1 MKNHNISVALGCA
14 HGIDVPGK
22 QSPDGTFH
30 EWMFSREIQFQ
41 VADILK
47 SCGYEV
53 YLVNAQDTEMGLSNR
68 KRYLNQLN
76 PVLPL
81 VYITLHNNAAGNE
94 GKWLNATGIEVYSTR
109 GETKS
114 DKIATLFFELCEK
127 DFPEFTYRKDL
138 LDGDP
143 DKEANFT
150 ELMSKWPS
158 ILIEWLFMDSK
169 KDIQYLKDDGHKQKL
184 VNFLVDFVNTL
195 DMKYHTL

>member
-1 MKNHNISVALGCA
+1 MKSHNISVALGCA
-14 HGIDVPGK
+14 HGIDIPGK
-22 QSPDGTFH
+22 QSPDGTFR
-30 EWMFSREIQFQ
+30 EWRFSREIQFQ

-53 YLVNAQDTEMGLSNR
+53 YIINAQDTEMGLSNR
-68 KRYLNQLN
+68 KRCLNQLT
-76 PVLPL
+76 PTLPL
-81 VYITLHNNAAGNE
+81 IYITLHNNTAGSE
-94 GKWLNATGIEVYSTR
+94 GKWLNATGIEVYSSR

-114 DKIATLFFELCEK
+114 DKIATLFLELCEETFP
-127 DFPEFTYRKDL
+127 DFKYRKDF

-169 KDIQYLKDDGHKQKL
+169 NDIQYLKNDVHKQLL